1 MSFRPTVPLVI
12 VFTAFGLS
20 CALAQGAAPASA
32 EQDGPLESLGRL
44 IGLRSKPVEP
54 AEFVRETRPAE
65 TNFIPVHTPRPN
77 NHERILTNDELRA
90 KERELDALKASHD
103 QIANR
108 PPSKVA
114 HKPLEAPV
122 QPKGPPTR
130 TQQAPQEIKL
140 VIPEARR

>member
-1 MSFRPTVPLVI
+1 MSFRPTVSLVM
-12 VFTAFGLS
+12 VFTVLGLS

-32 EQDGPLESLGRL
+32 EQGGALDSLSRL

-77 NHERILTNDELRA
+77 NHERIMTNDELRA
-90 KERELDALKASHD
+90 KERELDALKAGHD
-103 QIANR
+103 QIAKR

-114 HKPLEAPV
+114 HKPLEAPA
-122 QPKGPPTR
+122 QPKGAPTR
-130 TQQAPQEIKL
+130 PQQVPQDIKL